1 MVRRSGSLMVRSI
14 LTPFIGVVIVSSI
27 GRAFVALYGEDS
39 KVVEIGE
46 LYIKGW
52 QKCTKIQL
60 EISY

>member
-1 MVRRSGSLMVRSI
+1 MVRSI

-39 KVVEIGE
+39 KAVEIGE

-52 QKCTKIQL
+52 QKMYENST
-60 EISY
+60 